1 MAAAYDRRVGLATKT
16 EARLSAIRD
25 PAEFQRVFLR
35 RRLWQKQQAILR
47 SVETNRSTSV
57 KGCHASGKTYTAAG
71 LIPWWLQRY
80 DPALVINT
88 APTLRQ
94 VKVFWN
100 EVSLA
105 LDQSAIK
112 FPEPTT
118 TGLTISKDR
127 YAIGLSSGKGVNIQ
141 SFHSLNLLVLAD
153 EAPGIEEDIW
163 DSLQGIMAGGNVR
176 LLKLGNPT
184 VPSGEFFDDFGK
196 NRGACHGITISAFDS
211 PNLAGV
217 TLEALMAMDEDELAI
232 SPWPFLTTRRWVRDF
247 VRKWGVNH
255 PKVRARV
262 FGEFPPQ
269 ADNAT
274 FPLAWLE
281 RAALPIDDDAMPP
294 KNVAGLI
301 QVGIDVAG
309 PGDDNTVMVARI
321 GAIVLFC
328 QSWNLSDPRGAIM
341 RRLYELRAEYFNCTI
356 VVMLDTVG
364 IGYHVGTHLA
374 DGGYEV
380 YGFVAGAGARDRDQF
395 RDAKAEGYWGFRER
409 LERRAVVNMTDE
421 DTAAEASTNLYRER
435 PDGRIEIESKEEAK
449 KRGLPS
455 PDHLEAHVM
464 AFAPVV
470 PRQTVYEDSGLDE
483 ISSI

>member
-1 MAAAYDRRVGLATKT
+1 M
-16 EARLSAIRD
+16 
-25 PAEFQRVFLR
+25 
-35 RRLWQKQQAILR
+35 
-47 SVETNRSTSV
+47 
-57 KGCHASGKTYTAAG
+57 
-71 LIPWWLQRY
+71 
-80 DPALVINT
+80 
-88 APTLRQ
+88 
-94 VKVFWN
+94 
-100 EVSLA
+100 
-105 LDQSAIK
+105 
-112 FPEPTT
+112 
-118 TGLTISKDR
+118 
-127 YAIGLSSGKGVNIQ
+127 NIQ

-217 TLEALMAMDEDELAI
+217 TLEALMEMDEDELAI

-309 PGDDNTVMVARI
+309 PGDDNTVMVAASAQSCCFARAGI
-321 GAIVLFC
+321 C
-328 QSWNLSDPRGAIM
+328 QIRAARSCGGCTNCGLSISTA
-341 RRLYELRAEYFNCTI
+341 RLSSCSTRLVSATTSALTWRMAGTRCTASSRAP
-356 VVMLDTVG
+356 
-364 IGYHVGTHLA
+364 
-374 DGGYEV
+374 
-380 YGFVAGAGARDRDQF
+380 GAGSRPVP
-395 RDAKAEGYWGFRER
+395 
-409 LERRAVVNMTDE
+409 RRQ
-421 DTAAEASTNLYRER
+421 
-435 PDGRIEIESKEEAK
+435 G
-449 KRGLPS
+449 RGL
-455 PDHLEAHVM
+455 L
-464 AFAPVV
+464 
-470 PRQTVYEDSGLDE
+470 GL
-483 ISSI
+483 S